1 MGLPIVRRTISAA
14 PLCNTLHPVLD
25 RVYRGRAITSLEELE
40 TTAQGLHHY
49 QQLTGIEQAA
59 QLMCEAIEKQQKV
72 VIVGDFDADGATSTA
87 ICMLALRQ
95 MGLQEISYLVPN
107 RFDFGYGLS
116 EQIVDIACDEGA
128 QVIVTV
134 DNGIA
139 CLPGVARAKARGA
152 TVIVTDHH
160 LPGAQL
166 PNADAIVNPNQPGCE
181 FLSKHLAGVGVA
193 FYLMLAIRARLQA
206 KNWFDTVERRAPN
219 LADLLDIVAVGT
231 VADVVVLDKNNR
243 ILVHQ
248 GLQRIRA
255 GKCRPGIKALFE
267 VAGKELAH
275 ITATDLG
282 FVAGPRL
289 NAAGRLD
296 DMALGIECLLCEDP
310 MQARF
315 MASEL
320 DQLNQ
325 QRKSIESEMKQ
336 EAEQAIAAITLG
348 QASMPPAL
356 VLYNKDFHQGVIG
369 IVAGRMKEKYKRP
382 AIAFAHQDEHVIK
395 GSARSVPGVHIR
407 DVLEEINAQQPGLIP
422 KFGGHAMA
430 AGLSLPV
437 TALETFEALFYQVV
451 SRHLATAGVQDT
463 IMTDGELSDDEV
475 TLPLARLLRQ
485 AVPFGQGFEAPLFDG
500 VFEVVH
506 QRLLKGQHLKLALRV
521 NGGQEVDAIAFNVDT
536 NVWPDES
543 ITRVELAYQLDVNVF
558 RGRET
563 VQLLIQELAPHGH

>member
-336 EAEQAIAAITLG
+336 EAEQAIAAITLE

>member
-1 MGLPIVRRTISAA
+1 MPIVRRTISAA

-336 EAEQAIAAITLG
+336 EAEQAIAAITLE